1 MFVNV
6 PTTQGGSLYE
16 TITITSEVDIYAHH
30 SNVVGGQR
38 DVVVLSEHGC
48 THVGH
53 IHASYCHVC
62 YQVHYE
68 AYDHAGAELSATLEL
83 GFSCLADA
91 IMCLLAASD
100 STLTG

>member
-16 TITITSEVDIYAHH
+16 TITITSEADIYAHH